1 MGYLPKILLHLKNE
15 PPISTDFEVSLS
27 PPPPSST
34 PLAINNVQS
43 LMYDNA
49 FKTKENKI
57 KPHGQR
63 DKIVPQHIHPKI
75 QIIVDQGNTLFPNYC
90 LDM

>member
-1 MGYLPKILLHLKNE
+1 MWYLPKILLHLKNE
-15 PPISTDFEVSLS
+15 PPISTDFEVSL
-27 PPPPSST
+27 PPPP
-34 PLAINNVQS
+34 PLAINNVQF

-63 DKIVPQHIHPKI
+63 DKIEPQHIHPKI
-75 QIIVDQGNTLFPNYC
+75 QIIVDQGNTLFQNYW
-90 LDM
+90 LNM

>member
-15 PPISTDFEVSLS
+15 PPISTDFEVSLPPS
-27 PPPPSST
+27 PP

-57 KPHGQR
+57 KPQR
-63 DKIVPQHIHPKI
+63 DKIEPQHIHPKI